1 MSSCYNRYK
10 ILIEDL
16 MYLKEEIKLNKQIV
30 GSKTMVVS
38 PHYLASQAGNTILEK
53 GGNAFDAAVAVSAC
67 LAVVYPHMTGLGG
80 DSFWLT
86 FSKYDQK
93 VRAYNGSGRTGM
105 NVSREVYKGQNAIP
119 TRGIESVITVPGMV
133 DSWDAVLKEY
143 GRLTLEEVLQPAIDY
158 ALEGFPFSIDQHEN
172 TVKNVQMLKEDKDT
186 ANVFLPKGK
195 IPDVHE
201 RFTQK
206 DLAKT
211 LKEVALTGR
220 EGFYSGE
227 LGFRLISSLKD
238 KGGKLTIEDLA
249 EHKGEWTEPLSST
262 YRGYDMYQVPPNS
275 QGFVGLMALNILENF
290 DFTSFSE
297 GSYEYYHLLVESL
310 KRSFQDRNKH
320 LTDPDFY
327 AIPLKTLVSKQYAKE
342 MAGSIRL
349 DRANDIE
356 TQSIGSDT
364 AHAAVIDEEG
374 NAVSFIQSLYFEFG
388 SGVVAGDT
396 GIVLQNRGS
405 FFSLNP
411 NDVNCLE
418 PRKRTFHT
426 LMPAMALKDGQP
438 RILYGTQGGEGQPQT
453 QTAIITRMIDYGMN
467 PQQAISSPRF
477 VWGRTWG
484 EQTQELKIEGRV
496 SLDVI
501 EQLTKAG
508 HLVNRVEDFDGIMGH
523 ANAIVIDDQGFVY
536 GGVDPRSDGAAV
548 GS

>member
-1 MSSCYNRYK
+1 M
-10 ILIEDL
+10 
-16 MYLKEEIKLNKQIV
+16 NKPIV

-86 FSKYDQK
+86 YSKKDQK
-93 VRAYNGSGRTGM
+93 VRAYNGSGRTGV
-105 NVSREVYKGQNAIP
+105 NVTRDVYEGKNSIP

-143 GRLTLEEVLQPAIDY
+143 GRLSLEQVLQPAIEY
-158 ALEGFPFSIDQHEN
+158 ASKGFPFSVDQHEN
-172 TVKNVQMLKEDKDT
+172 TVKNAEMLKEDKDT
-186 ANVFLPKGK
+186 ANVFLPTGK
-195 IPDVHE
+195 IPKVNE
-201 RFTQK
+201 RFVQEN
-206 DLAKT
+206 LATT
-211 LKEVALTGR
+211 LKQLASSGR
-220 EGFYSGE
+220 DEFYKGE
-227 LGFRLISSLKD
+227 LAYRLISSLKD
-238 KGGKLTIEDLA
+238 KGGKLTVEDLA
-249 EHKGEWTEPLSST
+249 HHKGEWTEPLTST
-262 YRGYDMYQVPPNS
+262 YRGDNMYQVPPNS

-290 DFTSFSE
+290 ELTAISE

-320 LTDPDFY
+320 LTDPEFY
-327 AIPLKTLVSKQYAKE
+327 SVPIKRLLSKEYAKE
-342 MAGSIRL
+342 IAGTIQFERT
-349 DRANDIE
+349 NDIE
-356 TQSIGSDT
+356 TQSVGSDT

-396 GIVLQNRGS
+396 GVVMQNRGS

-411 NDVNCLE
+411 SDVNCLE

-426 LMPAMALKDGQP
+426 LMPAMALRDGQP

-453 QTAIITRMIDYGMN
+453 QTVIITRMIDYGMN
-467 PQQAISSPRF
+467 PQQAISEPRF

-484 EQTQELKIEGRV
+484 QQTQELKIEGRV
-496 SLDVI
+496 SIDVI
-501 EQLTKAG
+501 EELSKAG
-508 HLVNRVEDFDGIMGH
+508 HIVNKVEDFAGIMGH
-523 ANAIVIDDQGFVY
+523 ANAIVIDDQGFVH
-536 GGVDPRSDGAAV
+536 GGVDPRSDGAAI
-548 GS
+548 GR